1 MEKRFKCS
9 YCGRMFEEMVPHKC
23 TDGFRKHHLKFK
35 NMNPTDEEILEDL
48 KVRRGIPK
56 EAPLSEIPDILSR
69 LGIGVSV
76 RYLAFGPEDSGWMMS
91 VYTIEPESNQI
102 SQDLTMYPSFDKAL
116 LSACIEALSYLEL
129 IERS

>member
-1 MEKRFKCS
+1 
-9 YCGRMFEEMVPHKC
+9 
-23 TDGFRKHHLKFK
+23 
-35 NMNPTDEEILEDL
+35 MNPTDEEILEDL
-48 KVRRGIPK
+48 KVHRGIPK
-56 EAPLSEIPDILSR
+56 ETPLSEIPDILSR

-76 RYLAFGPEDSGWMMS
+76 RYLAFGLEDSGWMMS
-91 VYTIEPESNQI
+91 VYAIEPESNQI